1 MSLRNGDCEE
11 IYIEVEYHMKM
22 GLRWSTTAQRTP
34 EITDEFPTSRKGL
47 RRLAETSQE
56 ARVS

>member
-11 IYIEVEYHMKM
+11 IYIEVEYRMKM

-34 EITDEFPTSRKGL
+34 EIADELLTSRKRL